1 MADKDTLLMQITQ
14 DSFAINDLTLYLDT
28 HPDDE
33 DALELFGSLQEKRSD
48 ALQEFAESYYPLTVD
63 SITETGEWTWGS
75 APAPWEVEANV
86 EL

>member
-1 MADKDTLLMQITQ
+1 MADKQALLTQLDQ
-14 DSFAINDLTLYLDT
+14 DSFALTDLTLYLDT

-33 DALELFGSLQEKRSD
+33 DALELFGSLQEKRSA
-48 ALQEFAESYYPLTVD
+48 ALRQFADSHYPLTVD
-63 SITETGEWTWGS
+63 TVGDTGQWTWGD